1 MLEALI
7 AGERDPAVLAQMA
20 RTRMRPKI
28 PELEKAMLGRFDEH
42 HGFLARM
49 HLDHID
55 QLIEMERRLDEK
67 VDTLMAPFVEAA
79 MRLATIPGVGRRTA
93 EVIVAEMGVDMSRFP
108 TPGHLAS
115 WVGLCP
121 GNHES
126 AGKRKTGR
134 ATKGNPALRSSL
146 CEAAWAASHGRD
158 TYLAAQYRRFKRRF
172 GTKSEGKV
180 IFAVAH
186 TMVVIAWHILH
197 DGTTYTE
204 IGADY
209 FERRNN
215 AESRRR
221 YLVRE
226 LERLGNRVTLEPAA

>member
-1 MLEALI
+1 
-7 AGERDPAVLAQMA
+7 
-20 RTRMRPKI
+20 
-28 PELEKAMLGRFDEH
+28 
-42 HGFLARM
+42 
-49 HLDHID
+49 
-55 QLIEMERRLDEK
+55 
-67 VDTLMAPFVEAA
+67 
-79 MRLATIPGVGRRTA
+79 
-93 EVIVAEMGVDMSRFP
+93 MSRFP

-158 TYLAAQYRRFKRRF
+158 TYLAAQYRRFKRRL
-172 GTKSEGKV
+172 GTKSEGKA